1 MTGTAIKDYIKNVI
15 NEIKEFIKQASFD
28 IDYKEKN
35 LDEVGQVITIMA
47 AIGDIQMKNKYNVIV
62 LDVIDEMI
70 KPLKKVYGET
80 KELVDWSKD
89 DKYQNLRIFQKTKKT
104 LPTKKSL
111 SPAST
116 LILTRTINFKPEPKL
131 LKHNINIIKPKFLW
145 IIVTHFRKIKHIRNG
160 KIIQINSTKPRRK
173 NHIND

>member
-35 LDEVGQVITIMA
+35 LDEVSQVITIMS

-89 DKYQNLRIFQKTKKT
+89 DK
-104 LPTKKSL
+104 
-111 SPAST
+111 
-116 LILTRTINFKPEPKL
+116 
-131 LKHNINIIKPKFLW
+131 
-145 IIVTHFRKIKHIRNG
+145 
-160 KIIQINSTKPRRK
+160 
-173 NHIND
+173 

>member
-15 NEIKEFIKQASFD
+15 NENKEFIKQASFD

-89 DKYQNLRIFQKTKKT
+89 DK
-104 LPTKKSL
+104 
-111 SPAST
+111 
-116 LILTRTINFKPEPKL
+116 
-131 LKHNINIIKPKFLW
+131 
-145 IIVTHFRKIKHIRNG
+145 
-160 KIIQINSTKPRRK
+160 
-173 NHIND
+173 